1 MKAKEYVV
9 ALIGALGVLFAVP
22 VHAGIVFYANN
33 LAGFTSAMTTS
44 GSTLIGTETFE
55 ESTLPP
61 GTADGAND
69 PLTQG
74 VANSFY
80 PSGLLQPMTVQSNV
94 SGADAI
100 APNPRGLGGLGLGSV
115 GFEGAAS
122 DVVVAFSDSDSLD
135 WIFDAATRISGVGF
149 NPLVFSP
156 AGPLEIEIYDISN
169 ILLGSIT
176 IAGDPTGTNFLGIQA
191 TAGDL
196 IGRINLFSD
205 RFEGGDNVM
214 LFQVPEPAMLGLI
227 GIGLAGLGFSR
238 RKRS

>member
-1 MKAKEYVV
+1 MKAKECVV
-9 ALIGALGVLFAVP
+9 ASLVVLGFLFAVP
-22 VHAGIVFYANN
+22 VQAEIVFYND
-33 LAGFTSAMTTS
+33 LASFTSAMTTS
-44 GSTLIGTETFE
+44 GSKLIGTETFE

-61 GTADGAND
+61 GTAGAADD

-74 VANSFY
+74 VANSSY

-94 SGADAI
+94 SGGDAT
-100 APNPRGLGGLGLGSV
+100 APNPSGLSGLGLGSV
-115 GFEGAAS
+115 GFDGAAS
-122 DVVVAFSDSDSLD
+122 DVVVAFSDSHSLD
-135 WIFDAATRISGVGF
+135 WIFDAATRISGVGL

-156 AGPLEIEIYDISN
+156 AGLLEIEIYDIN
-169 ILLGSIT
+169 NALLGSIT
-176 IAGDPTGTNFLGIQA
+176 IAGDEAGTNFLGIEA

-205 RFEGGDNVM
+205 RFEGGDNAM
-214 LFQVPEPAMLGLI
+214 LFHVPEPAMLGLL